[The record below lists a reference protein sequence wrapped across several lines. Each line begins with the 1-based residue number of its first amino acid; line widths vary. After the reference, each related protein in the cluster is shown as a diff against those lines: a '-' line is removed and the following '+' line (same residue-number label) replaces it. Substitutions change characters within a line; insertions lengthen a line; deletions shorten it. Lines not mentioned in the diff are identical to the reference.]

1 MGVATRATPLSE
13 LVLDASAAVE
23 AALLENGFDLYHG
36 HTLHAPDFLW
46 WEVNSVLHEQSWRG
60 RINPTAAT
68 AAVARLADQPIRV
81 LSPTLEFLQAARD
94 VSRRLGWAKVYDA
107 NYIAAVLSIEGS
119 RLVTYDER
127 LRRGA
132 SRLIDIIGPAEL

>member
-1 MGVATRATPLSE
+1 MSA
-13 LVLDASAAVE
+13 LVIDASAAVE
-23 AALLENGFDLYHG
+23 AALLDHGFELYRG

-60 RINPTAAT
+60 KLSPARASAAIERFHRQAIDRIAAT
-68 AAVARLADQPIRV
+68 R
-81 LSPTLEFLQAARD
+81 EFLLAARD
-94 VSRRLGWAKVYDA
+94 VARRLGWAKVYDA
-107 NYIAAVLSIEGS
+107 NYVAAALQITGS

-132 SRLIDIIGPAEL
+132 ARLIDIIGPSEI